1 MIIPNLWKNKKCLKS
16 PTRYKHGLIL
26 PPGIRTSK
34 NCVYD
39 PTLDYSLVGGFN
51 PSEKYESQ
59 SGRMVPYMME
69 NKT

>member
-1 MIIPNLWKNKKCLKS
+1 MGFRINYW
-16 PTRYKHGLIL
+16 
-26 PPGIRTSK
+26 

-59 SGRMVPYMME
+59 LGRIVPYMME